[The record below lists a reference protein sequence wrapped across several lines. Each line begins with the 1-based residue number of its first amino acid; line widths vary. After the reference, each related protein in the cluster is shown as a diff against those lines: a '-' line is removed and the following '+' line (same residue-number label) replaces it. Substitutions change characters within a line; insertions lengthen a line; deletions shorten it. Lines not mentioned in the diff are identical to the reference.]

1 MIPVHVDG
9 NHWVA
14 VVRRAHEGKVSF
26 YYSDDLNSDAT
37 YNSVRDTLSHRN
49 TAILFHQTDA
59 IWVNCPSTTYQPHSN
74 ECGPRTILAL
84 IVMAL
89 LLHPHKNM
97 LSPLMRH
104 NSAQIAQWWTAHIVA
119 NASFDRTPLEPLLNT
134 SQSCSPPRTAASHPS
149 DLATLSHILSLT
161 DIVTST
167 QVHPIPPITNQDA
180 SSPPISMAGNI
191 IGAPPP
197 IINEGPMNIITKD
210 DSSLSSDTTSWLSR
224 RKFNKDC
231 SSYAFHPN

>member
-1 MIPVHVDG
+1 
-9 NHWVA
+9 
-14 VVRRAHEGKVSF
+14 
-26 YYSDDLNSDAT
+26 
-37 YNSVRDTLSHRN
+37 
-49 TAILFHQTDA
+49 
-59 IWVNCPSTTYQPHSN
+59 
-74 ECGPRTILAL
+74 
-84 IVMAL
+84 
-89 LLHPHKNM
+89 
-97 LSPLMRH
+97 
-104 NSAQIAQWWTAHIVA
+104 
-119 NASFDRTPLEPLLNT
+119 PLEPLLNT

-210 DSSLSSDTTSWLSR
+210 DSSLSSDTTQNLEQVYDHTITKWTIHRPFIPGTKSIPTPQ
-224 RKFNKDC
+224 D
-231 SSYAFHPN
+231 